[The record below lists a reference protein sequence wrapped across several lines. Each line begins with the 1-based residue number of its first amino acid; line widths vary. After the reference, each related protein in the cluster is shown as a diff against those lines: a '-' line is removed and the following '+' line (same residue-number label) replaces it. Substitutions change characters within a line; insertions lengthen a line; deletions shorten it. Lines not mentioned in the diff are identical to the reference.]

1 MSDQGA
7 EDFSVSGQCLGAH
20 QANDMIS
27 KVGVEFAGIVL
38 DPIAIGAVGSHDD
51 VVFL

>member
-7 EDFSVSGQCLGAH
+7 ENFSVSGQRLGAH
-20 QANDMIS
+20 EANDMIS

-38 DPIAIGAVGSHDD
+38 NPIAVGAVGSHGE
-51 VVFL
+51 VFFL